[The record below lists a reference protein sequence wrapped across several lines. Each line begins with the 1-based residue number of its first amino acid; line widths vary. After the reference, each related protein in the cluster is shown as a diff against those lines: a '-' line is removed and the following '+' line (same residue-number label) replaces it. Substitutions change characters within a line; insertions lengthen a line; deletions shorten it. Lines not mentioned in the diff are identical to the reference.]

1 MESRKRENSTSG
13 RFYFILNSIT
23 KLYKPKTFIM
33 KKQALKRTLKQ
44 LLKPLMVFVLI
55 FNLSSCVDETNSTKA
70 TINSGDDT
78 SAPIESAIDLKGK
91 KIGYCTPSLN
101 APYYQALLQSIQ
113 ANVEKNGMIFLSAD
127 GQDDINKQVA
137 AVEDL
142 ITKGVDVLL
151 LNPKDPDALVGATKA
166 AKAAGIPVFIIDS
179 SINPSADFVT
189 TIQSNNLAN
198 GELAGE
204 WLVKKMGKTKMNIAL
219 LSGNAGN
226 PVGKTR
232 KQGLLQGITEEQ
244 LRTQGK
250 IDLNVKTQ
258 AYTDWSYAG
267 GLKAMEDILVAHSDI
282 NVVITESD
290 VCVLGAIKA
299 IAQAGKT
306 NDILIVAGADG
317 QKEAIKYIM
326 DTDFYGCTAMNSP
339 VQIGKNAVEYAI
351 QYMNGKRDFPKTS
364 FTAPLLIT
372 KDNAAKYY
380 DPKALF

>member
-1 MESRKRENSTSG
+1 MKN
-13 RFYFILNSIT
+13 LNFK
-23 KLYKPKTFIM
+23 KLVKTLL
-33 KKQALKRTLKQ
+33 ALT
-44 LLKPLMVFVLI
+44 LI
-55 FNLSSCVDETNSTKA
+55 FNLTSCVEKTNSSKTESSSADA
-70 TINSGDDT
+70 TGEVIQSD
-78 SAPIESAIDLKGK
+78 IDLTGK

-101 APYYQALLQSIQ
+101 APYYQALLQSIKS
-113 ANVEKNGMIFLSAD
+113 NVEKNGMVFLSAD
-127 GQDDINKQVA
+127 GQDDINKQIA

-142 ITKGVDVLL
+142 ITKGVDALL
-151 LNPKDPDALVGATKA
+151 LNPKDPDALVGVTKM

-179 SINPSADFVT
+179 SISSTADYVT

-204 WLVKKMGKTKMNIAL
+204 WLAKQFGSKKMNIAL

-226 PVGKTR
+226 PVGRTR

-250 IDLNVKTQ
+250 IDLNIKTQ
-258 AYTDWSYAG
+258 AYTEWSYAG
-267 GLKAMEDILVAHSDI
+267 GLKAMEDILVAHPDI

-299 IAQAGKT
+299 IKQAGKT

-339 VQIGKNAVEYAI
+339 VQIGKNAVQYAI
-351 QYMNGKRDFPKTS
+351 QYINGKRDFAKTS

-372 KDNAAKYY
+372 KENAAEYY
-380 DPKALF
+380 NPKALF